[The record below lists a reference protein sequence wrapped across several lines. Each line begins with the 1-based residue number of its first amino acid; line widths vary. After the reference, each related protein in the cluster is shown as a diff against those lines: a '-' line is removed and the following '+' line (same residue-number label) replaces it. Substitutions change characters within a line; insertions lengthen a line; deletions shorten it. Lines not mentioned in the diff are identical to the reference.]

1 MKTDPE
7 LEVFASKNG
16 GQSSIQKD
24 EIFKAKEGKGKICIE
39 KGSINESVINL
50 CIISFGI
57 GLLALPQKVNY
68 VTLLMIPFLIIIC
81 GAINYWTFVVLA
93 DASRKYKKNKYEDIV
108 SVMFNPYFSYFFII
122 VMIIGL
128 LGIMILFQVILY
140 KFIGGIYNEIFSY
153 GYTNM
158 ESFATES
165 FWGHLNIRLIVCYSI
180 SIFILFPLCLI
191 KTISKMRYFTSFG
204 VFSVFLIIF
213 IVVIQC
219 PNFFY
224 HNVIEGKQEINLNN
238 FSVGFDKDLKFI
250 QSISTIIFAFECHA
264 GIFPAIAELNDPTPL
279 RVNTVFKRAA
289 TINVISYII
298 ITVAGY
304 LSQPENTPDL
314 VLEREKISKN
324 DYLMT
329 LGLFLFSITLTTKI
343 SASFNC
349 LRALFLNLLKYDLN
363 NYPNHINYI
372 ITSII
377 LGLTT
382 FTAAI
387 FQNIS
392 DYISLISSFYGL
404 FISVIMPGIIY
415 IKGNQFPLT
424 HYKNILAI
432 LFIVSLCFIGI
443 ITFYF
448 TLKRIFKF

>member
-16 GQSSIQKD
+16 GQSSVQKD

-140 KFIGGIYNEIFSY
+140 KFIGGIY
-153 GYTNM
+153 
-158 ESFATES
+158 
-165 FWGHLNIRLIVCYSI
+165 NIRLIVCYSI